1 MVGTCEYF
9 NHEGYQEH
17 NGKKN
22 SNNMVQPCYKESH
35 VPLRSLLFLKNIL
48 IKVLY
53 VFQKKIEIIYI
64 LILSC

>member
-35 VPLRSLLFLKNIL
+35 VPLRSLL
-48 IKVLY
+48 IKFLY
-53 VFQKKIEIIYI
+53 VFKKKFEIIYI